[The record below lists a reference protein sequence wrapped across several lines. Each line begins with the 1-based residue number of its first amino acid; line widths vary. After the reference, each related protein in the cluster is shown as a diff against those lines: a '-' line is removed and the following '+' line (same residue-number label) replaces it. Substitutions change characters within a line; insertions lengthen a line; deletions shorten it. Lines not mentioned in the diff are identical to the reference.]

1 MSGGCRR
8 VCRLVH
14 SQDRETR
21 RNQAPSIDCIPRSM
35 GKCVEA
41 VGDFDRAIELAP
53 TEPDP
58 NLGRG
63 VARECLGKF
72 AEAIEVGGWVG
83 GWIGGWGGTLQPR
96 VDQLN

>member
-1 MSGGCRR
+1 MVERR
-8 VCRLVH
+8 VYVGM
-14 SQDRETR
+14 QDLEIEEKSFST
-21 RNQAPSIDCIPRSM
+21 NCILRSM

-72 AEAIEVGGWVG
+72 EEAIQVGGWVVGGWVG
-83 GWIGGWGGTLQPR
+83 TLRPR
-96 VDQLN
+96 VDLFN

>member
-1 MSGGCRR
+1 
-8 VCRLVH
+8 
-14 SQDRETR
+14 
-21 RNQAPSIDCIPRSM
+21 M

-72 AEAIEVGGWVG
+72 AEAIEVCVCGWMGEKV
-83 GWIGGWGGTLQPR
+83 GTLRPR
-96 VDQLN
+96 VD

>member
-1 MSGGCRR
+1 MSMLMPIHQLYICQQHHGTPT
-8 VCRLVH
+8 
-14 SQDRETR
+14 S
-21 RNQAPSIDCIPRSM
+21 SM

-53 TEPDP
+53 NEPDP

-72 AEAIEVGGWVG
+72 AEAIEVGGWVMKF
-83 GWIGGWGGTLQPR
+83 R
-96 VDQLN
+96 